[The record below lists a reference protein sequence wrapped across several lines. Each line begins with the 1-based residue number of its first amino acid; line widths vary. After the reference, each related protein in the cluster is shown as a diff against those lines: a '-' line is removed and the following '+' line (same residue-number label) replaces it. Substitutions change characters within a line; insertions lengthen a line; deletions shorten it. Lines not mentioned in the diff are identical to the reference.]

1 MTSNAKP
8 MRHGRTQMLLLF
20 AALILGA
27 AVGQWMHASGAE
39 IGAWWNTAGEL
50 FLLRPLQMIVVPLV
64 VLSVATGIA
73 SIGDPAKLGL
83 IGGATVAFYVS
94 SMLVAATL
102 GAVCVAAFQPGLG
115 WSAAEIDLLLQK
127 GAEAF
132 GADPTR
138 AARMT
143 AGESMGLGGAW
154 QSILGS
160 ILPKSPLAE
169 AAAGN
174 TIGVIAFSILLG
186 LGLAAAGETA
196 RPARAALE
204 GFLAALMVVINWV
217 LWLMPIGL
225 FLFLVGLVGKI
236 GLGAVSGPVGKYFLV
251 VMGALLFHG
260 FVLLPLMG
268 FLLGG
273 GNCWKLMWRVR
284 RALLTAFSTSSSNA
298 TLPVT
303 LEVTATEGGCSKRS
317 TNFVV
322 PVGATINMDGTA
334 LYEAVAALFL
344 FQLFGIDLTFGDTV
358 IVVMTATLAA
368 IGAAGIPSAG
378 LVTLVIVIT
387 AVNTSLA
394 GRGLEPVPIA
404 AIGIII
410 GVDRLVDMVRTTM
423 NVWGDIV
430 GAKVITR
437 LAPDDAV

>member
-1 MTSNAKP
+1 MSNAAAP
-8 MRHGRTQMLLLF
+8 SSHGRLQTILLF
-20 AALILGA
+20 AGLLLGV
-27 AVGQWMHASGAE
+27 AVGQWMHVNEVSV
-39 IGAWWNTAGEL
+39 GAWWNTAGEM

-73 SIGDPAKLGL
+73 SIGDPSRLGL
-83 IGGATVAFYVS
+83 IGSATIGFYVS
-94 SMLVAATL
+94 SMLIAATL
-102 GAVCVAAFQPGLG
+102 GAICVAYFQPGAG
-115 WSAAEIDLLLQK
+115 WSPAEVEALVRQ
-127 GAEAF
+127 GGEAF
-132 GADPTR
+132 NADATR
-138 AARMT
+138 AQRMT

-154 QSILGS
+154 QSIIGS

-186 LGLAAAGETA
+186 LGLAAAGEAA
-196 RPARAALE
+196 RPARAALD
-204 GFLAALMVVINWV
+204 GFLAALMVVIRWV
-217 LWLMPIGL
+217 LWLMPLGL
-225 FLFLVGLVGKI
+225 FLFVAGVVGKI
-236 GLGAVSGPVGKYFLV
+236 GLGAASGPVGKYFVV

-268 FLLGG
+268 VLLGG

-284 RALLTAFSTSSSNA
+284 RALVTAFSTSSSNA

-303 LEVTATEGGCSKRS
+303 LEVTANEGGCSKRA

-344 FQLFGIDLTFGDTV
+344 FQWFGVDLTFGDTV

-394 GRGLEPVPIA
+394 GRGLEAIPIS

-437 LAPDDAV
+437 LAPDEA

>member
-1 MTSNAKP
+1 MSNAAAP
-8 MRHGRTQMLLLF
+8 SPHGRLQTILLF
-20 AALILGA
+20 AGLLLGI
-27 AVGQWMHASGAE
+27 AVGQWMHVNE
-39 IGAWWNTAGEL
+39 ISVGAWWNTAGEL

-73 SIGDPAKLGL
+73 SIGEPSRLGL
-83 IGGATVAFYVS
+83 IGSATVGFYVC

-102 GAVCVAAFQPGLG
+102 GAVCVAYFQPGAG
-115 WSAAEIDLLLQK
+115 WSPAEVESLLRQ
-127 GAEAF
+127 GGEAF
-132 GADPTR
+132 NADATR
-138 AARMT
+138 AQRMA

-154 QSILGS
+154 QSVLSS
-160 ILPKSPLAE
+160 ILPRSPLAE

-186 LGLAAAGETA
+186 LGLAAAGEAA
-196 RPARAALE
+196 RPARAALD
-204 GFLAALMVVINWV
+204 GFLAALMVVIRWI

-225 FLFLVGLVGKI
+225 FLFVAGIVGKI
-236 GLGAVSGPVGKYFLV
+236 GLGAASGPVGKYFVV

-268 FLLGG
+268 LLLGG
-273 GNCWKLMWRVR
+273 GNCWKLLWRVR
-284 RALLTAFSTSSSNA
+284 RALVTAFSTSSSNA

-303 LEVTATEGGCSKRS
+303 LEVTANEGGASKRA
-317 TNFVV
+317 THFVL
-322 PVGATINMDGTA
+322 PIGATINMDGTA

-394 GRGLEPVPIA
+394 GRGLDAIPIT

-410 GVDRLVDMVRTTM
+410 GVDRMVDMVRTTM

-430 GAKVITR
+430 GAKVISR
-437 LAPDDAV
+437 LAPDDA